1 MRIAILMG
9 ALALA
14 GCAANADPYQNRKQ
28 ERAERALA
36 DALKDRVAGEPTN
49 CISAMI
55 NSGPQIVD
63 ADTLLYRQ
71 GGKVWRNDLAGGCP
85 GLDPNDTL
93 IVEIHGSQLC
103 RMDTIR
109 VREPG
114 SSIPGP
120 SCRLG
125 KFTPYTKAK

>member
-1 MRIAILMG
+1 MRMAIVFG

-14 GCAANADPYQNRKQ
+14 GCAANADTYQDRKSQ
-28 ERAERALA
+28 RAERALA
-36 DALKDRVAGEPTN
+36 DALKDRVAGQPTD
-49 CISAMI
+49 CISSI
-55 NSGPQIVD
+55 GYNGPEIID
-63 ADTLLYRQ
+63 ANTLIYRQ
-71 GGKVWRNDLAGGCP
+71 GGKVWRNDLDGGCP
-85 GLDPNDTL
+85 GLDANDTL
-93 IVEIHGSQLC
+93 IFELHGSQLC
-103 RMDTIR
+103 RLDTVR